1 MCLKKFNEFGKNQNK
16 INESTEDKPM
26 VKNQL
31 ENMIENINE
40 FLGYL
45 SSLEEDLPAWV
56 QDKVSVS
63 NHSMEA
69 IANWASIQSDETT
82 GGYVFRK
89 KEKFSY

>member
-45 SSLEEDLPAWV
+45 PLGGRPASLGP
-56 QDKVSVS
+56 
-63 NHSMEA
+63 
-69 IANWASIQSDETT
+69 
-82 GGYVFRK
+82 R
-89 KEKFSY
+89 